1 MRWPGW
7 AVWLPLLAIPAAAAA
22 QPTFTPIR
30 TFTAVGTITPVKT
43 FTPIRTFTPIET
55 FTPLPTSTRPGRTAT
70 ATPSRTPS
78 RTATPSATGTP
89 TSPAVT
95 TTATPTPTRTPIP
108 SETRTPF
115 VLCVGD
121 CDGDGVI
128 VVNEIILGVL
138 IAQDP
143 TGLPF
148 CRAFD
153 SNFDGVVSI
162 DELIRSVGLGLSGC
176 P

>member
-1 MRWPGW
+1 MRWRDW
-7 AVWLPLLAIPAAAAA
+7 AVWLPVLVIPGAAVA

-30 TFTAVGTITPVKT
+30 TFTAIGTFTPIKT
-43 FTPIRTFTPIET
+43 FTPIRTLTPIET
-55 FTPLPTSTRPGRTAT
+55 FTPVPTTTRPGRTAT
-70 ATPSRTPS
+70 STSSRTPP
-78 RTATPSATGTP
+78 RTATRSATGTP
-89 TSPAVT
+89 TGPAAT
-95 TTATPTPTRTPIP
+95 RTPTPTRTPIP
-108 SETRTPF
+108 SDTRTPF
-115 VLCVGD
+115 ISCVGD

-153 SNFDGVVSI
+153 SNLDGLVSI
-162 DELIRSVGLGLSGC
+162 DELIRSVSFGLSGC